1 MSSTVEK
8 LTQTLKQSL
17 NPAELVVRDMTGTD
31 DHLEV
36 VITCEQFRNL
46 PLMKQ
51 HRLVMDAIKTEFDG
65 PLHAIKIKTL
75 IP

>member
-8 LTQTLKQSL
+8 LTLTLKQCL
-17 NPAELVVRDMTGTD
+17 NPADLIVRDMTGTD

-36 VITCEQFRNL
+36 IITCEQFRHL

-51 HRLVMDAIKTEFDG
+51 HRLVMDAIKAEFDG